1 MLKDGCNV
9 HFFFMYFNVWM
20 LYGSCVLITK
30 ENCNKIKKISR
41 SIKYHKLFAKTITE
55 NKESIQLENMTE

>member
-1 MLKDGCNV
+1 
-9 HFFFMYFNVWM
+9 M
-20 LYGSCVLITK
+20 LYENCVLITK
-30 ENCNKIKKISR
+30 ENCNKIKKISC